1 MEDSSLFSISYQGK
15 LERVSQDK
23 RARTLISCCMDYR
36 IGNSWLN
43 SLLDDKAVLGQGQS
57 GASS

>member
-23 RARTLISCCMDYR
+23 RARTLISCYVKEVVEKYNKDF
-36 IGNSWLN
+36 
-43 SLLDDKAVLGQGQS
+43 Q
-57 GASS
+57 

>member
-23 RARTLISCCMDYR
+23 RARTLISCYVF
-36 IGNSWLN
+36 
-43 SLLDDKAVLGQGQS
+43 KEPK
-57 GASS
+57 

>member
-1 MEDSSLFSISYQGK
+1 MPASIASKLAGLVSLAPAG
-15 LERVSQDK
+15 R
-23 RARTLISCCMDYR
+23 RCMDYR